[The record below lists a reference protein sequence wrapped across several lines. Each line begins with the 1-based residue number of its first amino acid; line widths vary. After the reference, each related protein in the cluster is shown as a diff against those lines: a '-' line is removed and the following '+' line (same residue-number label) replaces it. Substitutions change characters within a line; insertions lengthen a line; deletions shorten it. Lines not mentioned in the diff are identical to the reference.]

1 MIKKTSSLSIVIPV
15 YNDQE
20 VLAEL
25 YKRLKPVIDELTEN
39 YEIILV
45 DDGSKDNSWN
55 EILRLREQD
64 ENIVAVKLARNF
76 GQSNAIT
83 AGLDLAQYEYIV
95 IMDSDLQDPP
105 EFIENLWD
113 SISLNDVD
121 MAIAKRISR
130 KDSYFKRIVSQF
142 FNRFV
147 QKTTSM
153 YVPQKLG
160 VFRIMKK
167 EAYDKIR
174 TIPEITGT
182 TLSLMYWSGFDYVAV
197 DMKRDARFAG
207 KSGYTISKMFSLAAA
222 RIFSYSL
229 WPLRLATTLGVTMA
243 IISFILAIYYLIRY
257 LTHGVSVAGWTTII
271 VLMLFLFGLT
281 FLILG
286 IVGEYIGRIYLE
298 TKKRPKYVIGKI
310 KK

>member
-1 MIKKTSSLSIVIPV
+1 MKKVHSLSIVIPV

-20 VLAEL
+20 VLHEL
-25 YKRLKPVIDELTEN
+25 YKRLKPVLDSLTDN
-39 YEIILV
+39 YEIILI

-55 EILRLREQD
+55 EILSLRKQD
-64 ENIVAVKLARNF
+64 ENVVAVKLARNF

-83 AGLDLAQYEYIV
+83 AGLDTARYDYIA

-105 EFIENLWD
+105 EFIENL
-113 SISLNDVD
+113 LEACLFHDVD

-130 KDSYFKRIVSQF
+130 KDSYFKKIISHF

-147 QKTTSM
+147 QRTTSM
-153 YVPQKLG
+153 YVPQELG
-160 VFRIMKK
+160 VFRVMKK

-182 TLSLMYWSGFDYVAV
+182 TLSLMYWGGFDYVSV
-197 DMKRDARFAG
+197 DMQREARFAG
-207 KSGYTISKMFSLAAA
+207 KSGYTLSKMFSLAAA

-229 WPLRLATTLGVTMA
+229 WPLRLATTLGVTIA
-243 IISFILAIYYLIRY
+243 ITSFFLAGYYLVRY
-257 LTHGVSVAGWTTII
+257 LTHGVSIAGWTTII
-271 VLMLFLFGLT
+271 VLMLFLFGIT